1 MRIFRFALLFI
12 LLVLVCSTPNCAQ
25 TPRTDSLEAL
35 LANKTPVTD
44 SAKIQILCDLSK
56 EYESRNAIRALIY
69 ARQALLLADSLHFK
83 FGLAKSQLRM
93 GVVLWTQGFYEQSV
107 EYNFKALRIW
117 QDLKDSAN
125 IAYALGG
132 IGANYRKMGN
142 YPKAKDYYTQA
153 LTLSTNASDR
163 RGMESMLN
171 NLGVLCFGEGMYDSA
186 LVYWQR
192 ALEIDIELRDSAS
205 IALVSANVA
214 WAFNH
219 KGEQETALQFAEQAL
234 RTAENIGDKRDAALA
249 CNVLAE
255 IYMAKSLYTSAEHY
269 QRNALRLAEEYGGR
283 EIIRWSYKMLAE
295 IAQRTGKS
303 DEALRYYKD
312 FQAMN
317 DSMHTTETA
326 ERTAVL
332 TTQYRD
338 EQRIAEIARLR
349 DEAEQQSHIRNLL
362 IAGVLLLLA
371 LFAVGFSRYQYK
383 RRTENERLRQQQIL
397 ETQAMEIEMA
407 NTQLA
412 EQNQQLH
419 DLNEEKNEILGIV
432 AHDLKNPIGALRS
445 YGEMISLDEISPSEI
460 QNIGE
465 SIVQT
470 SNRMLELVNN
480 VLNANT
486 IESGKMH
493 LMLTV
498 LEAAPIVEMLVDEYI
513 GKAVEKGLTLHFMNL
528 ADAASTQIQVD
539 ESAFMQIIENIL
551 SNAVKY
557 SPYNKNIWIRINK
570 KERSQQ
576 QWVVIEIQDEGPGF
590 TNEDKEK
597 LFGKFARL
605 SARPTGGEHST
616 GLGLSIVKKL
626 VELMNGT
633 VRCES
638 TPQKGATFTLEFPLF
653 VSE

>member
-35 LANKTPVTD
+35 LANKTPATD
-44 SAKIQILCDLSK
+44 SARIQILCDLSK

-69 ARQALLLADSLHFK
+69 ARQALLFADSLHFK

-153 LTLSTNASDR
+153 LTLSTNARDR

-192 ALEIDIELRDSAS
+192 ALGIDIELRDSAS

-255 IYMAKSLYTSAEHY
+255 IYMAKSLYTTAEHY

-283 EIIRWSYKMLAE
+283 EIIRWSYKMLSE

-362 IAGVLLLLA
+362 IASVLLLLA
-371 LFAVGFSRYQYK
+371 LFAAGFSRYQYK

-432 AHDLKNPIGALRS
+432 AHDLKNPIGAVRS

-638 TPQKGATFTLEFPLF
+638 TPQKGATFTLEFPPF